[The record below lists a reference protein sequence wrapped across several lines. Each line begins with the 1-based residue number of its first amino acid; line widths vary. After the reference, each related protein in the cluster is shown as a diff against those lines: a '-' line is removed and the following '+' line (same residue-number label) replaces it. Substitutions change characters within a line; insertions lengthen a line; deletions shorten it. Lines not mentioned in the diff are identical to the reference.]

1 MSKPKT
7 ETERAIEEF
16 EKEWEEF
23 EKTGGY
29 EGITT
34 EEWVEGKDN
43 RWKVEFEAEMKY
55 NRMVLYE
62 ASILHMQNWKEGMFP
77 TYDRINQVFFL

>member
-29 EGITT
+29 EGITL
-34 EEWVEGKDN
+34 EDVKLDVELEKRGGKI
-43 RWKVEFEAEMKY
+43 MKGY
-55 NRMVLYE
+55 K
-62 ASILHMQNWKEGMFP
+62 A
-77 TYDRINQVFFL
+77 